1 VLIPAAKGEAY
12 DGIANFFRIETGDGC
27 YQSDTRRIRVL
38 TDADVTNEN
47 ARRILGAD
55 DYRVLTGALDLKQG
69 LSTEDAKLRQQG
81 FQKIEPS
88 PLPGSLAEFFAQNPR
103 WAQLRFPVIVTDQLE
118 DVRLVMWFAPKRQQ
132 FTPALFCPNLRVGVF
147 LKSLMDVRS
156 CPHCGDLFLPRKT
169 NVLYHSVTCREAYRT
184 GRSRWRKKQK
194 QLKATLKSRPKAK
207 TSRRKATR

>member
-55 DYRVLTGALDLKQG
+55 DYRVLTGALDLRQG
-69 LSTEDAKLRQQG
+69 LSTNDAKLRQQG
-81 FQKIEPS
+81 FQKIEPG
-88 PLPGSLAEFFAQNPR
+88 PLPDPHTEFLAQNPS
-103 WAQLRFPVIVTDQLE
+103 WAGLRFPVIVTDQLK
-118 DVRLVMWFAPKRQQ
+118 DVRLVMWFAPKSQQ
-132 FTPALFCPNLRVGVF
+132 FTPALFCPDLRVGVF

-156 CPHCGDLFLPRKT
+156 CPHCGDLFLPHKT
-169 NVLYHSVTCREAYRT
+169 NVLYHSLACREAYRT
-184 GRSRWRKKQK
+184 GRTRWRKKQK
-194 QLKATLKSRPKAK
+194 QLNAAAK
-207 TSRRKATR
+207 RAKKTTSRRKAPR